1 MISVFGREIRVPS
14 HLARLVF
21 FGFLSLTLMVQD
33 HRGQHLEK
41 IRAAL
46 STLAYPVLLVASI
59 PARIGGGLLSWFTS
73 EATLRENNESLRAER
88 QLLLVQL
95 QQY

>member
-46 STLAYPVLLVASI
+46 STLA
-59 PARIGGGLLSWFTS
+59 
-73 EATLRENNESLRAER
+73 
-88 QLLLVQL
+88 
-95 QQY
+95 

>member
-21 FGFLSLTLMVQD
+21 FGFLSLVLMVQD

-41 IRAAL
+41 NPRR
-46 STLAYPVLLVASI
+46 P
-59 PARIGGGLLSWFTS
+59 
-73 EATLRENNESLRAER
+73 
-88 QLLLVQL
+88 
-95 QQY
+95 